1 MASAKKK
8 IVAKKSVSKKV
19 EVKKSAPVSKNKSFL
34 IKRIQKRNGAIVPF
48 DLDKVTN
55 AIYKAMI
62 NSEEGSRE
70 EAELIANKVYAEL
83 VRINKTFANFMP
95 TVEGA
100 QDLVEQQLILSNYV
114 KTSKHYILYRE
125 ERSRIRATRTIEIP
139 EAVRKIA
146 QDSKK
151 YFRNSLAEF
160 VYYRTYSRWIPEQ
173 SRRETWIETVDRY
186 VNFMKENLG
195 AKLKDAEYKEVR
207 EYILNQ
213 KAMPSMR
220 LLQFAGEAAKKTN
233 VCAYNCSFI
242 APTKIPDFAEIMYI
256 SMCGTGVGFSVEEFN
271 VAKLPQIH
279 KQIGEKLPVHV
290 VADSKEGWCDS
301 LTAGLDAWF
310 NGKDIT
316 FDYSQVRP
324 EGARLKVMGGKA
336 SGPAPL
342 RQLHDFARA
351 KILSKQGKRLSTIDV
366 HDICC
371 MIGQIVVVGGVRRS
385 AMISLSDLDDEA
397 MRDAKAGQFWNHAP
411 QRTMANNSAVYTE
424 KPTNVQFLD
433 EWTSLI
439 KSQAGERGI
448 FNRSGLKTQLP
459 ARRVAHLGEKIDEV
473 GTNPCAEIILQSKQF
488 CNLSEVV
495 CRAEDTE
502 KTLLDKVRVSTILG
516 TFQATL
522 TDFPYISK
530 EWQDNCRAESL
541 LGVSLTGQWDSA
553 VVRDEKVLRKL
564 RAEAERVNKIY
575 SKRFGI
581 NASTCLTAVKPSGT
595 ASQVLDT
602 ASGMHPRHA
611 QYYIRRVRIAK
622 TDALFRMLKDQN
634 VPYHPE
640 VGYTED
646 KASTFVLEFPVAAPK
661 GSIFKNDISALD
673 QLEHWKKVKQNYT
686 EHNPSV
692 TVSVG
697 EEEWI
702 KVGNWVYEN
711 FEAVGGLS
719 FLPRSNHVYQ
729 LAPYEEITKEQYTEM
744 AKRFENIDFSK
755 ILAYE
760 VTDETDRKAEL
771 ACAGGV
777 CEIDDVPVGEAVAIK
792 KK

>member
-1 MASAKKK
+1 MASAKKRV
-8 IVAKKSVSKKV
+8 IAKKTVSKKV
-19 EVKKSAPVSKNKSFL
+19 EIKKTTPVLKNKNFL

-62 NSEEGSRE
+62 NSEEGSHE

-139 EAVRKIA
+139 EAVRKLA

-173 SRRETWIETVDRY
+173 GRRETWIETVDRY
-186 VNFMKENLG
+186 INFMKENLG
-195 AKLKDAEYKEVR
+195 TKLKDSEYKEVR

-242 APTKIPDFAEIMYI
+242 APTKISDFAEIMYI

-279 KQIGEKLPVHV
+279 KQTGEKLSVHV

-310 NGKDIT
+310 NGKDIA

-385 AMISLSDLDDEA
+385 AMISLSDLDDET
-397 MRDAKAGQFWNHAP
+397 MRDAKAGQFWNTAP
-411 QRTMANNSAVYTE
+411 QRTMANNSAVYSE
-424 KPTNVQFLD
+424 KPSNTQFLE
-433 EWTSLI
+433 EWISLV
-439 KSQAGERGI
+439 KSGSGERGI

-459 ARRVAHLGEKIDEV
+459 ARRVALLGEKIDEV

-502 KTLLDKVRVSTILG
+502 KSLLDKVRISTILG

-575 SKRFGI
+575 AKRFGI

-697 EEEWI
+697 EDEWI

-729 LAPYEEITKEQYTEM
+729 LAPYEEITKEQYEEM
-744 AKRFENIDFSK
+744 AKRFVNIDFSK

>member
-1 MASAKKK
+1 MAPAKKNK
-8 IVAKKSVSKKV
+8 ITKKVVSKKI
-19 EVKKSAPVSKNKSFL
+19 ENKKAVIQNKSKSFL
-34 IKRIQKRNGAIVPF
+34 VKRIQKRNGEIVQF

-70 EAELIANKVYAEL
+70 EAEIVANRVYSEL

-95 TVEGA
+95 TVEGI

-139 EAVRKIA
+139 EEVRKLA

-173 SRRETWIETVDRY
+173 NRRETWIETVDRY
-186 VNFMKENLG
+186 VNFMRENLG
-195 AKLKDAEYKEVR
+195 EKLKESEYKEVR

-242 APTKIPDFAEIMYI
+242 APTKIEDFAEIMYI

-271 VAKLPQIH
+271 VAKLPQIK
-279 KQIGEKLPVHV
+279 KQTGEKLPVHV
-290 VADSKEGWCDS
+290 VGDSKEGWCDS

-310 NGKDIT
+310 NGKDIN

-351 KILSKQGKRLSTIDV
+351 KILGKQGKRLSTIDV

-385 AMISLSDLDDEA
+385 AMISLSDLDDET
-397 MRDAKAGQFWNHAP
+397 MRDAKAGQFWNTAP
-411 QRTMANNSAVYTE
+411 QRTMANNSAVYIE
-424 KPTNVQFLD
+424 KPSNTQFLD
-433 EWTSLI
+433 EWISLV
-439 KSQAGERGI
+439 KSGSGERGI

-459 ARRVAHLGEKIDEV
+459 SRRVSLLGEKINEV

-488 CNLSEVV
+488 CNLTEVV

-502 KTLLDKVRVSTILG
+502 KTLADKVRVATILG

-530 EWQDNCRAESL
+530 EWQDNCRAEAL
-541 LGVSLTGQWDSA
+541 LGVSLTGQWDSP

-564 RAEAERVNKIY
+564 RAESERVNKIY
-575 SKRFGI
+575 AKRFGI

-640 VGYTED
+640 VGYTEET
-646 KASTFVLEFPVAAPK
+646 ASTFVLEFPVAAPK
-661 GSIFKNDISALD
+661 GSIFKDDISAID

-697 EEEWI
+697 EDEWI

-711 FEAVGGLS
+711 FESVGGLS

-729 LAPYEEITKEQYTEM
+729 LAPYEEITKERYEEM
-744 AKRFENIDFSK
+744 AKRFVNIDFSK

-777 CEIDDVPVGEAVAIK
+777 CEIDDVPVGEKVAIK